1 MDLWD
6 MPGPARYLANVTRD
20 LHEGRCVVL
29 ALPKTPPADLREAI
43 RHRVRHGELGTWRDV
58 SLDDRNRTLPLAAMS
73 EAFEVPDDDRWQSV
87 ATVAD
92 GCSGY
97 IIWIDGLTHESLPAW
112 RDFLSDFN
120 HVIRARP
127 IYHRPL
133 LLVPLSGF
141 DSSALPGADVA
152 LEVRPWRGVL
162 GELDLG
168 LYFAARLSESD
179 APPLRRAM
187 VAALVRELARFDLEL
202 AESMLDW
209 PLSSLLSPLEPLNRH
224 ASRRGWTA
232 KSCASPLW
240 HDGMLD
246 EIDGERVEHV
256 AASAMR
262 GDRRRVARSIWRAQL
277 TTLFP
282 AIEEQRALFVE
293 RFVGVLRAGVRQVLP
308 ELAQDDIFELELG
321 QLARLVGKMRY
332 FDYATRDRIRVLL
345 DMRNALAHLEPVSF
359 DMLRRAA
366 ELSAL
371 PDLGRLS

>member
-1 MDLWD
+1 